1 VTATRAR
8 GSSTARDA
16 APCHL
21 PRWFVRLEIEKIHQT
36 ARPLGRGRAR
46 GEAALRF
53 LASRTGPDFAWAMVL
68 VMVVWYCNRKQRGN
82 SNAGRRVRRV
92 LSYWSQHIS
101 RNPGNSISLDSRP
114 AAFPSS
120 PKAATQ
126 QKLIKQRASEARQR
140 REREREKKAIWLL
153 SISLAKESQSR
164 RRTSGS
170 RSGWWA
176 HVSCSSCF
184 GGGVCGCDW

>member
-140 REREREKKAIWLL
+140 REREKKGHLASVYLSGKGVSKQAEDQRKQERLVGACELQQLL
-153 SISLAKESQSR
+153 R
-164 RRTSGS
+164 RR
-170 RSGWWA
+170 RLWL
-176 HVSCSSCF
+176 
-184 GGGVCGCDW
+184 